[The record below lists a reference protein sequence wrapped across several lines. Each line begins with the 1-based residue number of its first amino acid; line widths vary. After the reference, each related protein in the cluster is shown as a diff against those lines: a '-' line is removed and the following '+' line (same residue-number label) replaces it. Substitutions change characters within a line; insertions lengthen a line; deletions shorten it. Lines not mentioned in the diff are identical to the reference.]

1 MLVDVPVRAS
11 GLKDAAAELEDMARQ
26 VARSRSPGGLPS

>member
-26 VARSRSPGGLPS
+26 VAYPVNYW